1 MFVSPS
7 CPLDTLKGKKS
18 KSNLKERKVFASEE
32 VAGYQQPVPTCQKVK
47 NVPTNQSVIFV
58 QLFNAIISL
67 GLVVS
72 TSIIWGTSDYKFN
85 HVKVIPVFAVNFL

>member
-1 MFVSPS
+1 MSFGY
-7 CPLDTLKGKKS
+7 LEGKKS

-32 VAGYQQPVPTCQKVK
+32 VAGYQQPVPTCQKLK
-47 NVPTNQSVIFV
+47 NAPTNQSVIFV